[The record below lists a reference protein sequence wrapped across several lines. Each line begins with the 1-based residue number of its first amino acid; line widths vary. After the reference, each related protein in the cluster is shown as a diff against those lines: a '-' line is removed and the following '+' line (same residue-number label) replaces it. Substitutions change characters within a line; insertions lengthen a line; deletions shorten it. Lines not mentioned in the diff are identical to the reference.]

1 MTHEE
6 KERQAERPNYFDE
19 VMAVIDSELMLRLR
33 KRFQKRGN
41 TVMVNVMNAQIDIR
55 TREEKAEHEAEKK
68 RHEEAKKA
76 KKNK

>member
-19 VMAVIDSELMLRLR
+19 VMAVIDSEWMLRLR

-55 TREEKAEHEAEKK
+55 TQQEKAEHEADKK
-68 RHEEAKKA
+68 RHEEEGKKH
-76 KKNK
+76 KKK